1 MRAHVL
7 DAYHDLAR
15 DAMPLPSAAPL
26 RSVGPER
33 RKRAPPRTPP
43 SPPHE
48 PLDYAR
54 RCIGDAAP
62 HGAGKPVARMKFRA
76 APQLRRSSVA
86 LRSTRVAAGCADA
99 RRRARAKRQ
108 SGTHARR
115 SRRLACERM
124 RPLRLLGSSGR
135 RRRLVAF
142 VRNVLNLEITV
153 GVSGVSNS
161 QPAQLGAHMVEL
173 TPQQIGLVAQGG
185 VLAFQPRL
193 ARCRRLAR
201 AVRTQIALQCPLPLV
216 VQRAHLACK
225 VEHLTAQAGDHLTAA
240 QRRLRPPGVHKWYS
254 QCSTTRA

>member
-1 MRAHVL
+1 MRAHAI

-43 SPPHE
+43 APPHE
-48 PLDYAR
+48 PLDRAR

-62 HGAGKPVARMKFRA
+62 HGAGKPGAGKNFRA
-76 APQLRRSSVA
+76 APQPRRSSVA
-86 LRSTRVAAGCADA
+86 LLALLRSTRVAAGCADA
-99 RRRARAKRQ
+99 RRRARAQRQ

-201 AVRTQIALQCPLPLV
+201 AVRAQIALQCPLPLI

-225 VEHLTAQAGDHLTAA
+225 VEHLTAQAGDHLTA
-240 QRRLRPPGVHKWYS
+240 QRRMRPPGAHKWYS
-254 QCSTTRA
+254 QCSN